1 MRCLSPHSRYS
12 IQVFEGV
19 ESILTDRDGRAFS
32 HVTRKPT
39 IAEFQQ
45 GGMLD
50 HELEY
55 ALTKFNFSGIPDGVN
70 PLTRIAV
77 FDTEAYAVANDLT
90 DDELAEID
98 RKLRLL
104 QERNPSEFIIVDQP
118 SAGKPWEAYDEQ
130 GVEDVIYTRNLTGIN
145 PERVRLYEIE
155 NQGRQE
161 IIEAMTALE
170 EERAN
175 GGEIVVTA

>member
-1 MRCLSPHSRYS
+1 MRCLSPHSNYS

-39 IAEFQQ
+39 IANFQQ

-70 PLTRIAV
+70 PLSRISV
-77 FDTEAYAVANDLT
+77 FDTEVYAIAHDL
-90 DDELAEID
+90 DPEELEAID
-98 RKLRLL
+98 AKLRRL
-104 QERNPSEFIIVDQP
+104 QEMNPSEFIIVDQP
-118 SAGKPWEAYDEQ
+118 SADKPWEAYDEQ
-130 GVEDVIYTRNLTGIN
+130 SVEDVIYTRNLTGIN
-145 PERVRLYEIE
+145 PERVRLYEVE
-155 NQGRQE
+155 HEARPE
-161 IIEAMTALE
+161 IIEAMEALE
-170 EERAN
+170 AERAD
-175 GGEIVVTA
+175 GGGILVEA